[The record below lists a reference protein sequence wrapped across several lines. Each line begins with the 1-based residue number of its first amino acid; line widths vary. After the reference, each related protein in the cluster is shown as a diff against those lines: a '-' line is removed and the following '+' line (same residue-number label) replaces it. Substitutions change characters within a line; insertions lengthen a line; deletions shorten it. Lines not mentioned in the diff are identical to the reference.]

1 MIAMGHRE
9 KVSVRAN
16 LFIAVVMTVAALT
29 SGCDAVSSKSYGVSD
44 PLTPEQSKTQVVDA
58 AREIVQ
64 TLKLD
69 TSAVV
74 FRRSSCNDQHEAPFR
89 GVVRIKYPLASS
101 FEASGSE
108 VEQMVQQLKS
118 NGWGENTDFK
128 THASSLAKNQ
138 VVAVFNPQAKGT
150 VNRSIELYG
159 ECRDVTTTKD
169 SAGTTEHV
177 DLG

>member
-1 MIAMGHRE
+1 MSANERRE

-16 LFIAVVMTVAALT
+16 LFIAVGLAVTALT
-29 SGCDAVSSKSYGVSD
+29 SGCDAVSSKSNGVSD
-44 PLTPEQSKTQVVDA
+44 PLTPEQSKAQVVDA

-69 TSAVV
+69 ASAVV

-89 GVVRIKYPLASS
+89 GVVRIKYPLAPS

-118 NGWGENTDFK
+118 NGWGEDTDFK
-128 THASSLAKNQ
+128 THASSLAKNK

-169 SAGTTEHV
+169 TAGTTEQI
-177 DLG
+177 DLN